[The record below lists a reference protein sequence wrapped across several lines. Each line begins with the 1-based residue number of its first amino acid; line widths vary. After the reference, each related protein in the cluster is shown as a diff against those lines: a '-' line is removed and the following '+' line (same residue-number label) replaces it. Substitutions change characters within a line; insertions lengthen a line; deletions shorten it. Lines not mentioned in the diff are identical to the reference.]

1 LLKGIIVRNPKDR
14 LNITDALQNF
24 WFTNSFKSCEVAE
37 EADNAYHKSFVRNIK
52 NYLERQT
59 EQLFNVG
66 RIKPKDFHKQDNI
79 RPLKS
84 MSMFKTLNSTM
95 NSQTNMT
102 MVSNFNIAPNL
113 YQSGYSI
120 YEMNNQPLLQ
130 VTPLMNNL
138 NNTFNSA
145 LSRGGSKGGKGSSTR
160 VSYVFMNSKNFE
172 ESIEIDEESN
182 LSLEK
187 DLDKYS
193 KNDTGSKILDKL
205 LNPKVLDASHDSR
218 QEEYI
223 PSKYRSSSAKKN
235 PEKEA
240 KPAKKVLWLRKKKRK

>member
-1 LLKGIIVRNPKDR
+1 M
-14 LNITDALQNF
+14 
-24 WFTNSFKSCEVAE
+24 
-37 EADNAYHKSFVRNIK
+37 RNIK

-59 EQLFNVG
+59 EQFFNVG
-66 RIKPKDFHKQDNI
+66 KIKPKDFHKQELV

-102 MVSNFNIAPNL
+102 MISNFNIAPNL

-138 NNTFNSA
+138 NNTYNSV

-172 ESIEIDEESN
+172 ESIDNDDDSN
-182 LSLEK
+182 LSFEK

-193 KNDTGSKILDKL
+193 KSITGSKILDKL
-205 LNPKVLDASHDSR
+205 LNTNVLDSNMLGSDGNNT
-218 QEEYI
+218 QKEEYI
-223 PSKYRSSSAKKN
+223 PSKYRSTSAKRGL
-235 PEKEA
+235 EKEA